1 MLVPSRNNNKQKGE
15 FSARP
20 RFHVYFQID
29 EITDAKQYASV
40 KRAIAEQY
48 PFFDENALDAARFIF
63 GNDADIIWHEG
74 ECSVTS
80 YLELQRNDSISEGKR
95 NSTMSHFAGKIIKRY
110 GDSDKAYQV
119 FMEKAA
125 KCDPPLDDIELDTIW
140 KSAQRFGKRI
150 AKQEGYVP
158 PEQYGDDFDEES
170 DETYKPIDFTDVGQ
184 ATVLAE
190 KFSGSLRYSPS
201 TDYLVYNGSFWEESK
216 GALQKEG

>member
-1 MLVPSRNNNKQKGE
+1 MDCDNDHSNDAKEWITAELIDAYFPDVNYVLVPSRNNNKQKGE

-95 NSTMSHFAGKIIKRY
+95 AVCWRY
-110 GDSDKAYQV
+110 
-119 FMEKAA
+119 
-125 KCDPPLDDIELDTIW
+125 DI
-140 KSAQRFGKRI
+140 A
-150 AKQEGYVP
+150 
-158 PEQYGDDFDEES
+158 EEIHS
-170 DETYKPIDFTDVGQ
+170 
-184 ATVLAE
+184 
-190 KFSGSLRYSPS
+190 
-201 TDYLVYNGSFWEESK
+201 
-216 GALQKEG
+216 